1 MQRERPDV
9 VHVHNTFPVISPA
22 VYYAANEAA
31 IPVVQTLHNFRM
43 LCPAGTLFR
52 DGHVCED
59 CIGKRVPW
67 PGVIHGCYRNSRLAT
82 AAGAAMLATHNY
94 KQTWSKAVSAY
105 IALTDFARN
114 KFIQAGFPAE
124 KILVKPNYL
133 QTDPGLGEGTG
144 NYALFV
150 GRLTA
155 EKGISTLLEAW
166 RQIGTKLPLQIAGD
180 GPMAPEVEKASRE
193 MQGVTWLKWLPR
205 EEILERMKHA
215 SALILPSTW
224 YEPFGMI
231 LVEAFA
237 VGLPVIASDLGS
249 MSAIVD
255 HQRTGLHF
263 EAGNATSLVEA
274 VRWFRA
280 HPAEVALMRAQ
291 VRLEYEMKYTA
302 ERNYAQMMN
311 IYELVLNLSAN
322 KEVVIPPVP
331 VCRGTGVS

>member
-1 MQRERPDV
+1 LLA
-9 VHVHNTFPVISPA
+9 TS
-22 VYYAANEAA
+22 
-31 IPVVQTLHNFRM
+31 
-43 LCPAGTLFR
+43 LFR
-52 DGHVCED
+52 
-59 CIGKRVPW
+59 
-67 PGVIHGCYRNSRLAT
+67 
-82 AAGAAMLATHNY
+82 
-94 KQTWSKAVSAY
+94 
-105 IALTDFARN
+105 
-114 KFIQAGFPAE
+114 PAE

-133 QTDPGLGEGTG
+133 QADPGVGEGTG

-166 RQIGTKLPLQIAGD
+166 RQIGTELPLQIAGD

-249 MSAIVD
+249 MSVIVD

-280 HPAEVALMRAQ
+280 HPAEVALMRSQ

-302 ERNYAQMMN
+302 ERNYAQLMN
-311 IYELVLNLSAN
+311 IYELVVNLSAN